1 MKYKSVLLL
10 SLLFCS
16 CVKTE
21 TIAEYLP
28 YSFKVNG
35 LAYNIMSENNKT
47 VVVTGAEKPSSYKGN
62 IVIPSNVDFNN
73 DTYTVTQIAYQAF
86 YESQIVSLTIP
97 NTINYIIDSA
107 FEGSTLKDL
116 TISDGNQSIA
126 VNKSLNYAPIETA
139 YIGSSITGDWI
150 SSSLNKLTL
159 GKQVSNFSIQLNQP
173 LEITVESEIPPT
185 GKIEG
190 SDDIFK
196 ESILYVPA
204 NAIDSYYESEN
215 WGKFEI
221 ILAKE

>member
-1 MKYKSVLLL
+1 MKNISAVLL

-28 YSFKVNG
+28 YSFKVDG
-35 LAYNIMSENNKT
+35 LAYNIMSESNKT
-47 VVVTGAEKPSSYKGN
+47 VVVTGAEKPSSYKGD
-62 IVIPSNVDFNN
+62 IVIPSNVSYENE
-73 DTYTVTQIAYQAF
+73 TYTVTQIAYQAF
-86 YESQIVSLTIP
+86 FESQIVSLTIP
-97 NTINYIIDSA
+97 NTITYIIDSA

-116 TISDGNQSIA
+116 TISDGSQSLA

-139 YIGSSITGDWI
+139 YIGRSITGDWI
-150 SSSLNKLTL
+150 SSNLNKLTL
-159 GKQVSNFSIQLNQP
+159 GKEVSNFTIQLSQP
-173 LEITVESEIPPT
+173 LEITVDSEIPPT

-190 SDDIFK
+190 SEDIFK
-196 ESILYVPA
+196 ESILYVPG